1 MTVLLLFATGQSNAL
16 NCRKVGLK
24 TPGLFGKWLSVDYD
38 KGVTVTQKTNPGRK
52 EEWRVESKGAGQV
65 ALKSCFG
72 RYLVAELSLLNLV
85 FPGEVNANRREA
97 SKFETFTVF
106 KSTGNLAVFQT
117 YHQTALYIDDESVKH
132 HSTVPFQQS
141 VFEVRCVE

>member
-1 MTVLLLFATGQSNAL
+1 M
-16 NCRKVGLK
+16 
-24 TPGLFGKWLSVDYD
+24 DYD
-38 KGVTVTQKTNPGRK
+38 KGVTVTQKTNPGRR
-52 EEWRVESKGAGQV
+52 EEWRVESKGAEQV

-106 KSTGNLAVFQT
+106 QSGNLVVFQT